1 MDNPNWP
8 YGTAKKHSTPTVSL
22 FRYHPSEV
30 KMATRLISSFRPD
43 SVRAVELLL
52 AFLTFAFLFS
62 GCATNIS
69 RPATPNAKLQSYK
82 TFYIVQ
88 SDTDNRGIS
97 TIIQAELTLFG
108 KQAYSGPRSSIPSGI
123 DAIVTYYEDW
133 KWDLTWYLL
142 NLLIQFRDPETNVLL
157 SSAASYRT
165 SLARID
171 PEEMVWEVL
180 HTIGFRYFEVKGAP
194 ESR

>member
-1 MDNPNWP
+1 MDSPNRAN
-8 YGTAKKHSTPTVSL
+8 GTEKKHSTPTVSL
-22 FRYHPSEV
+22 FHYHPSEV
-30 KMATRLISSFRPD
+30 IMATRLISSFRPD

-62 GCATNIS
+62 GCAANIS
-69 RPATPNAKLQSYK
+69 RPAAATIAKLQSCK

-97 TIIQAELTLFG
+97 TMIQKELTLFG
-108 KQAYSGPRSSIPSGI
+108 KQAISGPRSSIPSGI

-157 SSAASYRT
+157 GSAASYRT
-165 SLARID
+165 SLARTD
-171 PEEMVWEVL
+171 PQEMVWEVL
-180 HTIGFRYFEVKGAP
+180 YTIFKYF
-194 ESR
+194 